1 MGTRTSWAAV
11 GTAVAIALTGC
22 AAPDASTKQEL
33 AELKTEVQ
41 YLRDRQ
47 AIADVLARY
56 ARGTDRHDAE
66 LIRSAFWPDAK
77 VSYGRPVNL
86 DEFVQWGIEAH
97 AKNYEQN
104 AHHITAQNVEI
115 DGNVAHVES
124 YVVYFL
130 LAGKKSDQNLIASGR
145 YIEKYE
151 KRNGEWRIAIREFVR
166 DVYYKAT
173 PLRDLCPEPQGCM
186 GKRDRTDLSYM
197 RPLVPQENRPDRAGQ
212 PTASGTPATK

>member
-1 MGTRTSWAAV
+1 MGTRTSWATVA
-11 GTAVAIALTGC
+11 AIVAISLAGC
-22 AAPDASTKQEL
+22 AAPDKATGERL
-33 AELKTEVQ
+33 AKLEAEVS

-47 AIADVLARY
+47 AIRDVIARY
-56 ARGTDRHDAE
+56 VRGTDRHDPE

-77 VSYGRPVNL
+77 VSYGRPVEL
-86 DEFVQWGIEAH
+86 EEFVAWGIEAH

-104 AHHITAQNVEI
+104 AHHITVQNVEI

-130 LAGKKSDQNLIASGR
+130 LAGKKSDENLIASGR

-151 KRNGEWRIAIREFVR
+151 KRNGEWRIAIREFIR

-186 GKRDRTDLSYM
+186 GKRDRTDLSYL
-197 RPLVPQENRPDRAGQ
+197 RPLVPQEDRPDRDGQ
-212 PTASGTPATK
+212 PTATRTSTR